1 MDIPQSRF
9 YRINETTLRLAGL
22 WPYQVRKC
30 QKIQRILF
38 HIGVMTVMLTQG
50 IKLIEVWGD
59 LDVMIECLTPM
70 GVQFNACVKSLNCI
84 INRRKMKKLLE
95 QIKTDWS
102 SLKREEEIKILA
114 TYSEQGRKLSLLYI
128 VYMYGTIVIY
138 LTIPLLPAMLDI
150 IVPLNESRPRTHL
163 YRTEYFVDPEKYFF
177 PIMLHT
183 YIGTIITISIV
194 AASDT
199 MFMTYIQHVCGM
211 LAVIGHRFEKLIKIR
226 NTQNGPSKYDD
237 PCYEELVRCIEQHF
251 HAAEYVDLVERSYSM
266 SFMIQTIVSMVLLSM
281 SAVQLLIK
289 FGETDEMLR
298 MIQFNLAQFCHIFYN
313 SWPGQKLLDQ
323 SVIFRDSVY
332 SSEWYSLSARSKVLF
347 NFIMLRTLKPLKL
360 TAGNLYDL
368 SLENFG
374 VVIRASASYFTVFAS
389 LR

>member
-114 TYSEQGRKLSLLYI
+114 TYSEQGRKLSLL
-128 VYMYGTIVIY
+128 
-138 LTIPLLPAMLDI
+138 
-150 IVPLNESRPRTHL
+150 
-163 YRTEYFVDPEKYFF
+163 
-177 PIMLHT
+177 